1 MKHLHLPLLPLT
13 AAALAAVALAG
24 CAKHEPASV
33 ADAAAALPPA
43 TVHVAVVHLVDT
55 PVLTELTGSIR
66 PVQRAALAAKVMGTI
81 AELPVVLGQRVASGD
96 LLLKISAAEIS
107 AKVVQAQAQLNS
119 ARRDL
124 DRERDLLAKGAST
137 ADLVKGLEDRY
148 AMTEAMVHE
157 AETML
162 GYATIRAPFAGVI
175 AKKFVDAGDLA
186 APGQPLLELEGTG
199 AFQVEVAV
207 PDSLVGPLTVGQQ
220 VDVAVPSTA
229 TAFKGLVTEIS
240 SAADAAAHTVLVKL
254 AVPQEATVRSGQFA
268 RVTLAGRPVRA
279 LLVPAAAVTRLGQM
293 ERVFVASADKHAV
306 LRLVKTGATQGD
318 RVEILSG
325 LDDGETVI
333 VAPPASLREGQPLEV
348 RA

>member
-13 AAALAAVALAG
+13 AAALSAVALAG
-24 CAKHEPASV
+24 CAKYEPASV
-33 ADAAAALPPA
+33 ADDVAALPPA
-43 TVHVAVVHLVDT
+43 LVHVAVVHVVDT

-66 PVQRAALAAKVMGTI
+66 PVQRSALAAKVMGTI
-81 AELPVVLGQRVASGD
+81 SELPVVLGQRVAAGD

-162 GYATIRAPFAGVI
+162 GYATIRAPFSGVI

-186 APGQPLLELEGTG
+186 APGQPLLELEGAG
-199 AFQVEVAV
+199 AFQVEVPV
-207 PDSLVGPLTVGQQ
+207 PDSLVAPLAPGQSLA
-220 VDVAVPSTA
+220 VAVPA
-229 TAFKGLVTEIS
+229 TGITFSGAIAEIS
-240 SAADAAAHTVLVKL
+240 SAADAAAHTVLVKISI
-254 AVPQEATVRSGQFA
+254 PATAAVRSGQFA

-279 LLVPAAAVTRLGQM
+279 LLIPAAAVTRLGQM

-306 LRLVKTGATQGD
+306 LRLVKTGAAQGD

-333 VAPPASLREGQPLEV
+333 VAPPPSLREDQPLEV
-348 RA
+348 RS